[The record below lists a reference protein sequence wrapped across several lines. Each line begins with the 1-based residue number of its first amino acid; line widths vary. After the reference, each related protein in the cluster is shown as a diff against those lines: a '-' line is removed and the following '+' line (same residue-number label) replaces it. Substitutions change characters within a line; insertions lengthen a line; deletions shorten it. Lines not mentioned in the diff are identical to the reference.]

1 MESVGGKIKRGRE
14 GEQIALEYLL
24 QRGFKLMERNWR
36 HRHLEVDLIMEKG
49 GMVHIVE
56 VRSKSF
62 PAIVDPLESVGRAK
76 RNNLIK
82 AANYYVLDRRIDSEV
97 VFDIVSVLFLPNGD
111 YNVEFYENAFLPF
124 RGVL

>member
-111 YNVEFYENAFLPF
+111 YNVEFYT
-124 RGVL
+124 